1 MAESKQTETRANR
14 ETETRA
20 KVERPRTWAPPTLLP
35 DPDPEAGYKFRW
47 VRVST
52 MGQNDPRN
60 VSSKLREGWEPVRAA
75 DHPEISM
82 YLDNDNERYKDNIVV
97 GGLMLC
103 KTPTEMVDQRND
115 FYQKQADAQMRSVDS
130 NFMRENDPRMPLF
143 AERKSTVSFGRGNQQ
158 SKE

>member
-1 MAESKQTETRANR
+1 MADAKTIETRVNR
-14 ETETRA
+14 ELDTRA
-20 KVERPRTWAPPTLLP
+20 KDERPRSWAPPTLLP

-52 MGQNDPRN
+52 MGQADPRN

-75 DHPEISM
+75 DHPEISS

-103 KTPTEMVDQRND
+103 KTPTEMVDQRNA
-115 FYQKQADAQMRSVDS
+115 FYQNQAEAQMRSVDN

-143 AERKSTVSFGRGNQQ
+143 AERKTTVSFGRGNQQ

>member
-35 DPDPEAGYKFRW
+35 DPEPEAGYKFRW

>member
-1 MAESKQTETRANR
+1 MAENKLADNRANR
-14 ETETRA
+14 EAGTRA
-20 KVERPRTWAPPTLLP
+20 KDERPRSWAPPTLLP

-52 MGQNDPRN
+52 MGQADPRN

-75 DHPEISM
+75 DHPEISA

-103 KTPTEMVDQRND
+103 KTPTEMVDQRNA
-115 FYQKQADAQMRSVDS
+115 FYQSQAEAQMRSVDN

-143 AERKSTVSFGRGNQQ
+143 AERKTTVSFGRGNQQ
-158 SKE
+158 S

>member
-1 MAESKQTETRANR
+1 MAENKLADTRSNR
-14 ETETRA
+14 ELNTRA
-20 KVERPRTWAPPTLLP
+20 KDERPRTWAPPTLLP

-82 YLDNDNERYKDNIVV
+82 YLDNDIERYKDNIVV

-103 KTPTEMVDQRND
+103 KTPTEMVDQRNS

-143 AERKSTVSFGRGNQQ
+143 AERLITRIADHGCVS
-158 SKE
+158 E

>member
-1 MAESKQTETRANR
+1 MADTKTVENRINR
-14 ETETRA
+14 ELDTRV
-20 KVERPRTWAPPTLLP
+20 KDERPRTWAPPTLLP
-35 DPDPEAGYKFRW
+35 DPEPEAGYRFRW
-47 VRVST
+47 VRVSA
-52 MGQNDPRN
+52 MGKNDPRN
-60 VSSKLREGWEPVRAA
+60 VSSKLREGWEPVRAV

-103 KTPTEMVDQRND
+103 KTPTEMVDQRNS

>member
-1 MAESKQTETRANR
+1 MAESKQTETRASR

>member
-1 MAESKQTETRANR
+1 MAENKLADNRANR

-20 KVERPRTWAPPTLLP
+20 KDEHPRTWAPPTLLP

-52 MGQNDPRN
+52 MGQADPRN

-82 YLDNDNERYKDNIVV
+82 YLDNDIERYKDNIVV

-103 KTPTEMVDQRND
+103 KTPTEMVEQRND

-158 SKE
+158 TKE

>member
-1 MAESKQTETRANR
+1 MAENKLADNRANR

-20 KVERPRTWAPPTLLP
+20 KDERPRTWAPPTLLP
-35 DPDPEAGYKFRW
+35 DPEPEAGYKFRW

>member
-1 MAESKQTETRANR
+1 MAENKLAETRANR

-20 KVERPRTWAPPTLLP
+20 KDERPRTWAPPTLLP
-35 DPDPEAGYKFRW
+35 DPEPEAGYKFRW

-103 KTPTEMVDQRND
+103 KTPTEMVDQRNS

>member
-1 MAESKQTETRANR
+1 MAENKLADNRANR
-14 ETETRA
+14 EENTRA
-20 KVERPRTWAPPTLLP
+20 KDERPRSWAPPTLLP

-52 MGQNDPRN
+52 MGQADPRN

-75 DHPEISM
+75 DHPEISS

-103 KTPTEMVDQRND
+103 KTPTEMVDQRNA
-115 FYQKQADAQMRSVDS
+115 FYQKQAEAQMRSVDN

-143 AERKSTVSFGRGNQQ
+143 AERKTTVSFGRGNQQ